1 MTPIT
6 TIVQFEIPTNNID
19 RFLSSWREYQEEM
32 NKQPGIIGGIFHRS
46 TDPDGPFQFI
56 NVARWQSAEAL
67 ESALQ
72 SAGKALG
79 QKGVDVAGTL
89 KDLGVRVSQ
98 ANYTEE
104 VRY

>member
-6 TIVQFEIPTNNID
+6 TIVHFEVPADNIY

-32 NKQPGIIGGIFHRS
+32 NEQPGIVGGVFHRVIDS
-46 TDPDGPFQFI
+46 DAPFQFI
-56 NVARWQSAEAL
+56 NVARWQSSDAL

-89 KDLGVRVSQ
+89 KDLGVKVSQ
-98 ANYTEE
+98 NNYIEE
-104 VRY
+104 LRY